1 MLSKARA
8 ALAACL
14 LPLLLSSCASLLE
27 EAPEREALTR
37 DALPETTTIAAEW
50 ATPVGDTG
58 NVDDGWL
65 ASFNDPQLE
74 ILVNEALDAQN
85 PRMRVMSSF
94 VDRAEAMARLGGAAL
109 QPTLALGGSL
119 SETFGNDAVSGSS
132 SGIGLA
138 VSWEADVWGRVRAGA
153 NAAEEQYRAAIE
165 DFEFARQ
172 SLAAS
177 VARSWYLAT
186 ELKMQEALAVEII
199 DILTKLVHVVEVKQ
213 RVGQVTM
220 EDVFLVRADLNSAED
235 ALRQAIAGQRQA
247 RRSLEILVGRYPA
260 AEIEA
265 NSDLVPV
272 PPPVPTGLPSNL
284 LERRPD
290 LLAAERTVAAAFF
303 VTEEARLAQLPA
315 FTLTGGIGSSNSL
328 DDLIGNI
335 GIGLFAPLFTGGALE
350 AQLDIASSDQEAAI
364 ASYGLAVLDALQEVE
379 AALTN
384 EALLLERE
392 QFLRAAEEN
401 NQAAYRLSEK
411 RYQIGEIELL
421 NLLQQQSRW
430 IGSRI
435 SHINIQN
442 QQLAQRI
449 TLHLAL
455 GGSFGEARQLE

>member
-1 MLSKARA
+1 MPSRVRTAFI
-8 ALAACL
+8 ACL
-14 LPLLLSSCASLLE
+14 FPLLLSNCASLLK
-27 EAPEREALTR
+27 EAPEHEELTQ
-37 DALPETTTIAAEW
+37 DALPETTIIAAGW
-50 ATPVGDTG
+50 SAPAGDTG

-74 ILVNEALDAQN
+74 ALVNEALDAQN

-109 QPTLALGGSL
+109 QPTVALGGSL
-119 SETFGNDAVSGSS
+119 SETFGNDAVSGRS

-153 NAAEEQYRAAIE
+153 NAADEQYRAAIE

-172 SLAAS
+172 SLAAN

-186 ELKMQEALAVEII
+186 ELRMQEMLAKEVV
-199 DILTKLVHVVEVKQ
+199 DILSKLVNVVEVKQ

-220 EDVFLVRADLNSAED
+220 EDVFLARADLNTAED
-235 ALRQAIAGQRQA
+235 ALRLAIGGQRQA
-247 RRSLEILVGRYPA
+247 RRSLEILLGRYPA

-265 NSDLVPV
+265 KDDLVPV
-272 PPPVPTGLPSNL
+272 PPPVPSGLPSNL

-303 VTEEARLAQLPA
+303 LTEEARLAQLPT
-315 FTLTGGIGSSNSL
+315 FSLTAGIGSSNSL

-350 AQLDIASSDQEAAI
+350 AQLDIATSDQEAAI
-364 ASYGLAVLDALQEVE
+364 GSYGLAVLDALQEVE
-379 AALTN
+379 TALTN
-384 EALLLERE
+384 EALLFERE
-392 QFLRAAEEN
+392 QFLREAEEN
-401 NQAAYRLSEK
+401 NQAAYRLSKK

-435 SHINIQN
+435 SHINVQN

-455 GGSFGEARQLE
+455 GGSFGKARQPE